1 MPFPYN
7 LSIASNFLSL
17 IWYLNS
23 LILQAKK
30 LYYIYGTLAEWSNAG
45 ACKAL
50 QPWVQIPQVPI
61 FFFDGRQSFFIFD
74 FYYPNNYSRSMQ
86 KLTPAMQQYMDLKKQ
101 YPDCILF
108 FRLGDFYEVF
118 REDAQLCS
126 KLLDLILTAKNKTS
140 DYPIPMAGMPYHSV
154 DKYIPK
160 LIKAGYKV
168 AIADQMTEPKPWQI
182 VQRAI
187 TSIITPG
194 TYIDDKQTD
203 TNYILSIS
211 TQGTDQQITYH
222 LARGDFVAGQYW
234 TTSVDSLSALH
245 QLITLTNPKEIILH
259 KTSPHIRELADS
271 LKTQPHTVVAYRDML
286 DESESFTLS
295 LLRVQSLAS
304 FGKALTEGRVI
315 PFALLLSYLIS
326 TQQKTIT
333 TIYRVSYY
341 HPDDYVLL
349 DEVTMKNLELFA
361 SSYDHDQTYSLF
373 GTLDQCQSIS
383 GSKLLKHIIAHP
395 SKNMSLINERLAHIA
410 SWIQDYDQAVQ
421 ITKLIGSLH
430 DIPRLLTTLIYK
442 TPSYVPFVRLRTTLQ
457 TILYSGEGN
466 GCQEALLSIDKDV
479 KINTLT
485 DLCDRLDAA
494 LRSADDLAPNAEEYI
509 RDGYDAQIDELRT
522 LIHHTDQI
530 LLWYHQQLIN
540 HTKISDIRIVF
551 VTNQWYMIEVT
562 PKHITALEATRV
574 QGDEYFDLER
584 RQTLK
589 TGQRYSTPYL
599 DTLQHKL
606 LSAKDQLA
614 KAELAI
620 LRSLQ
625 EEIIWQYHDLAHLS
639 DTLAH
644 LDVYTSHALYVRQ
657 HRFVQPEIIR
667 GTGLHIVWGRH
678 PVIEAHLPVTD
689 SFIPNDLDIDQQI
702 HVITWPNMGGKS
714 TFLRHMP
721 WLCYLRI
728 VDSLS
733 QLVKRR

>member
-1 MPFPYN
+1 
-7 LSIASNFLSL
+7 
-17 IWYLNS
+17 
-23 LILQAKK
+23 
-30 LYYIYGTLAEWSNAG
+30 
-45 ACKAL
+45 
-50 QPWVQIPQVPI
+50 
-61 FFFDGRQSFFIFD
+61 
-74 FYYPNNYSRSMQ
+74 
-86 KLTPAMQQYMDLKKQ
+86 
-101 YPDCILF
+101 
-108 FRLGDFYEVF
+108 
-118 REDAQLCS
+118 
-126 KLLDLILTAKNKTS
+126 
-140 DYPIPMAGMPYHSV
+140 
-154 DKYIPK
+154 
-160 LIKAGYKV
+160 
-168 AIADQMTEPKPWQI
+168 
-182 VQRAI
+182 
-187 TSIITPG
+187 
-194 TYIDDKQTD
+194 
-203 TNYILSIS
+203 
-211 TQGTDQQITYH
+211 
-222 LARGDFVAGQYW
+222 
-234 TTSVDSLSALH
+234 LSALH

-530 LLWYHQQLIN
+530 LL
-540 HTKISDIRIVF
+540 
-551 VTNQWYMIEVT
+551 
-562 PKHITALEATRV
+562 
-574 QGDEYFDLER
+574 
-584 RQTLK
+584 
-589 TGQRYSTPYL
+589 
-599 DTLQHKL
+599 
-606 LSAKDQLA
+606 
-614 KAELAI
+614 
-620 LRSLQ
+620 
-625 EEIIWQYHDLAHLS
+625 
-639 DTLAH
+639 
-644 LDVYTSHALYVRQ
+644 
-657 HRFVQPEIIR
+657 
-667 GTGLHIVWGRH
+667 
-678 PVIEAHLPVTD
+678 
-689 SFIPNDLDIDQQI
+689 
-702 HVITWPNMGGKS
+702 
-714 TFLRHMP
+714 
-721 WLCYLRI
+721 
-728 VDSLS
+728 
-733 QLVKRR
+733 